1 MSNKITKRRKIKTL
15 LKRKNR
21 RKTNKKQQN
30 KKTRKNIRGGLLF
43 DQKLNI
49 GGIDFARETG
59 KKRYN
64 WETGKW
70 DDYVC
75 YGVGPLKGCKIVPA
89 K

>member
-1 MSNKITKRRKIKTL
+1 MSNKITKRRKTKTL
-15 LKRKNR
+15 LKRKNL
-21 RKTNKKQQN
+21 RKTI
-30 KKTRKNIRGGLLF
+30 KTRKNIKNIKGGLLF

-49 GGIDFARETG
+49 GGIDLSRETG

-64 WETGKW
+64 WQTGKW

>member
-1 MSNKITKRRKIKTL
+1 MSNKITKRRKTKTL
-15 LKRKNR
+15 LKRKKL
-21 RKTNKKQQN
+21 RKTI
-30 KKTRKNIRGGLLF
+30 KTRKNIKGGLLF

-49 GGIDFARETG
+49 GGIDLSRETG

-64 WETGKW
+64 WQTGKW

>member
-1 MSNKITKRRKIKTL
+1 MKKISPRKRT
-15 LKRKNR
+15 
-21 RKTNKKQQN
+21 TKKQRIKRN
-30 KKTRKNIRGGLLF
+30 IKKRKTRKIRRNKYGGFLF
-43 DQKLNI
+43 DQNLNI

-64 WETGKW
+64 WTTGKW

-75 YGVGPLKGCKIVPA
+75 YGVGPFKGCKIVPA

>member
-1 MSNKITKRRKIKTL
+1 MKKISSIKRHTKRQLTKRHRK
-15 LKRKNR
+15 KRKTR
-21 RKTNKKQQN
+21 RNKY
-30 KKTRKNIRGGLLF
+30 GGFLF

-49 GGIDFARETG
+49 GGIDLSRETG

-64 WETGKW
+64 WTTGKW

-75 YGVGPLKGCKIVPA
+75 YGVGPFKGCKIVPA

>member
-1 MSNKITKRRKIKTL
+1 MSNKITKRRKTKTL
-15 LKRKNR
+15 LKRKKLR
-21 RKTNKKQQN
+21 
-30 KKTRKNIRGGLLF
+30 KTRKNIKGGLLF
-43 DQKLNI
+43 DQKINI
-49 GGIDFARETG
+49 GGIDLSRETG

-64 WETGKW
+64 WQTGKW

>member
-1 MSNKITKRRKIKTL
+1 MSNKITKRRKTKTL

-21 RKTNKKQQN
+21 RKTI
-30 KKTRKNIRGGLLF
+30 KTRKNIKGGLLF